1 MGRPKVALVG
11 VGSVGGTV
19 AAALHH
25 ADRCDL
31 TLIAR
36 GETLSKLQ
44 QEGLTVRQPF
54 RDDGSSVEYHCML
67 PCISS
72 SSTHELGPQDFL
84 FVVTKAHH
92 FPALLDSLLPLV
104 GPGTAV
110 VPCMNGIP
118 FWYNYFHAPAD
129 PAGFIASVDPDG
141 RLWELVGPENAIG
154 AVVKVGGH
162 VAAPGVTVQAG
173 PGTLEFGEPDGSDSA
188 RLGQL
193 VDLFGNPRSA
203 ASPAILLN
211 VVKRAAIRE
220 AMWDKLVFN
229 VVGNVLTTLTQSTNG
244 DAAADPLLRHIHS
257 LMVDEVAT
265 LCAGLSPPIQLRVTA
280 EKYLSA
286 MEGSDH
292 KASTLQDLLAGRPF
306 EKDALVTAVQEVAR
320 SAGVATPYIDFA
332 GALLQALERNA
343 VLAKL

>member
-1 MGRPKVALVG
+1 MARPKVALVG

-36 GETLSKLQ
+36 GETLSTLQ

-54 RDDGSSVEYHCML
+54 RKDDSGAEYRCTL
-67 PCISS
+67 PCVSAA
-72 SSTHELGPQDFL
+72 HALGPQDFL

-92 FPALLDSLLPLV
+92 FPALLDSLLPCI
-104 GPGTAV
+104 GPSTVV

-118 FWYNYFHAPAD
+118 FWYNYFGAPAD
-129 PAGFIASVDPDG
+129 PAGFISAVDPDG
-141 RLWELVGPENAIG
+141 RLWSVIGPERAIG
-154 AVVKVGGH
+154 AVVKVGGY
-162 VAAPGVTVQAG
+162 VASPAVTVQAG
-173 PGTLEFGEPDGSDSA
+173 PGSLEFGEPDGSDSA
-188 RLGQL
+188 RLNRL
-193 VDLFGNPRSA
+193 MDLFEPRA
-203 ASPAILLN
+203 ANPAILLR
-211 VVKRAAIRE
+211 VVKRAVIRE
-220 AMWDKLVFN
+220 AVWDKLVFN

-244 DAAADPLLRHIHS
+244 DASADPQLRHIHS
-257 LMVDEVAT
+257 LMVDEVVS
-265 LCAGLSPPIQLRVTA
+265 LCAGLSPPVQLSVTA
-280 EKYLSA
+280 EKYLAA
-286 MEGSDH
+286 MAGSDH

-332 GALLQALERNA
+332 GALLQGLERNA
-343 VLAKL
+343 VLAKM